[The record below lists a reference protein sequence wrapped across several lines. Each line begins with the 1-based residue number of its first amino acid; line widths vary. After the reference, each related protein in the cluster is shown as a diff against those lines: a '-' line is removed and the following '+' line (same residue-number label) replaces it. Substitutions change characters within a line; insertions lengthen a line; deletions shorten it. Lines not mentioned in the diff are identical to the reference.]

1 LPVPRD
7 EDDGSFDRQGIADT
21 VRAVM
26 VEEDTRRV
34 FLANA
39 MKLQEVVAN
48 KELQE
53 RYIDE
58 FVQRLR
64 SYTPS

>member
-1 LPVPRD
+1 
-7 EDDGSFDRQGIADT
+7 
-21 VRAVM
+21 M

-53 RYIDE
+53 RYISMNLCRNLD
-58 FVQRLR
+58 L
-64 SYTPS
+64 TPPSWNLVLEVFKSC